1 VKVRSLRF
9 KLALTNGLCISIFFV
24 PFGYVRYQTFAYR
37 AERNFEGSLEREAH
51 FFVTRVRPTPNGF
64 EWIEPNVPSADAM
77 TLESVR
83 PYFVLSD
90 VQGRVLR
97 EEFYGYYIKEML
109 KEKDLDDV
117 LHRQSGFWDA
127 GARDGRKFR
136 FINMTMLGG
145 NGQQVVLHLG
155 RPLEQLTDL
164 LHQYM
169 LIYLYSVPLIL
180 VTAVGVGWFLSAH
193 ALKPFEEVAK
203 TAEQI
208 TSEKLNTQIVGAR
221 REVEV
226 QRLVQS
232 FNSMVARLSQSF
244 EQMRKFN
251 ANVAHELRTPLAI
264 LQGEN
269 EIALR
274 SDSIP
279 EDIRSVLISNLEEL
293 ERLTRIVNDI
303 LTLSEAEAGA
313 QVLEKRPVNLKPL
326 ISDLADQMQILAME
340 RSIRIEV
347 EDLPDAVVE
356 ADDLWLRRAVLNLL
370 DNAIKYSRDG
380 EIIRVSMTSEGAKA
394 RVSIRDDGIGIS
406 AQDLPHIFDRLFRT
420 DPARSRN
427 NGGAGLGLALV
438 KWVVEAHNGRVT
450 VSSEPDQGAEFQIE
464 LPLQTAAPKGTT
476 EGRPDKSLK
485 SSRSTASRNL

>member
-1 VKVRSLRF
+1 MKVRSLRF
-9 KLALTNGLCISIFFV
+9 KLGLTNGLCISFFFV
-24 PFGYVRYQTFAYR
+24 LFGYARYQTFAYR
-37 AERNFEGSLEREAH
+37 AERNFEASLEREAH
-51 FFVTRVRPTPNGF
+51 FFVTRVRPAPNGF
-64 EWIEPNVPSADAM
+64 DWIEPNVPSADAM
-77 TLESVR
+77 TLESIR
-83 PYFVLSD
+83 PYFVLTD
-90 VQGRVLR
+90 VQGRVLLG
-97 EEFYGYYIKEML
+97 EFYGYYIKEML
-109 KEKDLDDV
+109 KEKDLDAV
-117 LHRQSGFWDA
+117 LHHQSGFQDA
-127 GARDGRKFR
+127 EAHDGREFR
-136 FINMTMLGG
+136 FVNMIMLGN
-145 NGQQVVLHLG
+145 NGQRIVLHLG
-155 RPLEQLTDL
+155 RPLEQLTDV

-169 LIYLYSVPLIL
+169 LIYVYSVPLIL
-180 VTAVGVGWFLSAH
+180 IIAAGVGWFLSAH
-193 ALKPFEEVAK
+193 ALKPFEQVAK

-208 TSEKLNTQIVGAR
+208 TLEKLNTQIVGAR
-221 REVEV
+221 KEAEV

-232 FNSMVARLSQSF
+232 FNSMVARLSGSF

-274 SDSIP
+274 SESIP

-293 ERLTRIVNDI
+293 DRLTRIVNDI

-326 ISDLADQMQILAME
+326 ISDLADQMQLLAME

-347 EDLPDAVVE
+347 DDLPDAVVE
-356 ADDLWLRRAVLNLL
+356 ADDLWVRRAVLNLL

-380 EIIRVSMTSEGAKA
+380 EKIRVSMVNDGAKA

-406 AQDLPHIFDRLFRT
+406 AQDLPYIFDRLFRA

-450 VSSEPDQGAEFQIE
+450 VSSEPDRGAEFQIE

-485 SSRSTASRNL
+485 SSRPTSSRTP